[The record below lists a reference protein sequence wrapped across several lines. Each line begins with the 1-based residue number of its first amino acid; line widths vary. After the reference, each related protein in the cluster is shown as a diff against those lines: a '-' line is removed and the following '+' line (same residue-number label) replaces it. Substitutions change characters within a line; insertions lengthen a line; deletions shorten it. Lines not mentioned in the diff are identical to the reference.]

1 MMMNIQY
8 TSTTSSLIYLI
19 ILVMVA
25 LLTPYLISENI
36 NIYNYFYINYFY
48 NYIKLY
54 DIHLISILL
63 YSGFYSFIYLIGLIL
78 WTILLGILGFN
89 K

>member
-1 MMMNIQY
+1 
-8 TSTTSSLIYLI
+8 
-19 ILVMVA
+19 MVA